1 MVLNMPTPPFIA
13 ELRSLV
19 GQRPLWLSCAIAVV
33 LDDDDGQVLLARR
46 ADTRA
51 WALPGG
57 IIDPAEQP
65 ADAAVRECFEETGVI
80 ATPEVLTSVTVSQPI
95 TYPNGDQTQYLQL
108 TFRCRAVGGEARV
121 NDEESLEV
129 GWHALDA
136 LPELDESNRNW
147 LTQALDNNGVTAY
160 SFSGLA
166 EVLGPA
172 AVEGGRHATA

>member
-1 MVLNMPTPPFIA
+1 MVPVMPTPSFIV

-19 GQRPLWLSCAIAVV
+19 GHRPLWLSCAVAVV
-33 LDDDDGQVLLARR
+33 LDDDGQVLLGRR
-46 ADTRA
+46 ADTGA
-51 WALPGG
+51 WTLPGG

-80 ATPEVLTSVTVSQPI
+80 AVPEVLTSVSVSQPV
-95 TYPNGDQTQYLQL
+95 TYPNGDQTQYLEL

-136 LPELDESNRNW
+136 LPELDEGNLNW
-147 LTQALDNNGVTAY
+147 LTRALESNGEAAY

-166 EVLGPA
+166 EVLGPPSL
-172 AVEGGRHATA
+172 EGSRHPTA